1 MGLKITNMKLK
12 KGDKVRFLNDV
23 GGGVVI
29 RIVDEKT
36 VEILNEDEFEIP
48 VLERDLVRISVSEKE
63 ILVEDDEKEEIYEE
77 DEDFDFR
84 NDREEPE
91 TEENFENTIEYIEGN
106 DELELFAALVPTD
119 NTNISESE
127 VALYVINDSNFQ
139 AQAMAFELDDQD
151 STMIWNTSIESNTKV
166 LVKTYSR
173 NELGVFPKIRFQFL
187 AFRYGKFPNQDP
199 LQKEIEVAPLKF
211 YKSTSF
217 IENDFFIED
226 AMIIKLNDE
235 DLSSAYKN
243 ISNDD
248 IRRVKKNQAET
259 DKYADTLKGKFNVKK
274 VHSPIKEID
283 LHIHE
288 IIEDPKG
295 MSNAEMLSEQMET
308 FHRELAEGL
317 KDNNIKKMVFIHGVG
332 AGTLKSELRKSLTK
346 DYPQLY
352 FQDASFKEYGFG
364 ATMIIIRRG

>member
-1 MGLKITNMKLK
+1 MKLK
-12 KGDKVRFLNDV
+12 KGDRVRFLNDV

-29 RIVDEKT
+29 RIVDEKM

-48 VLERDLVRISVSEKE
+48 VLERDLVRVSASEKE
-63 ILVEDDEKEEIYEE
+63 ILIVEDEKEEIYEE
-77 DEDFDFR
+77 EEEDFDFR

-91 TEENFENTIEYIEGN
+91 AEDDFENTIEYIEGN

-119 NTNISESE
+119 NTKIAESE

-139 AQAMAFELDDQD
+139 AQAMAFEVDDQD
-151 STMIWNTSIESNTKV
+151 ATMIWNTSIESNTKV

-173 NELGVFPKIRFQFL
+173 HELGVFPKIRFQFL

-217 IENDFFIED
+217 IENDFFDED

-235 DLSSAYKN
+235 DMASAYKN
-243 ISNDD
+243 ISNND

-288 IIEDPKG
+288 IIENPKG

-317 KDNNIKKMVFIHGVG
+317 KNNNIKKMVFIHGVG